1 MLTAVTVIIV
11 FSIVILVHELGHFIS
26 ARRIG
31 VKVERFS
38 LGFGKV
44 LWSKKKGDTE
54 YAISLI
60 PFGGYVKMAGEEP
73 ADKHEGKPY
82 EFYAKPPGKR
92 FWVLFSGALVN
103 YLFALLLFSFIVPTS
118 RVGFVLEDMPA
129 DKAGMQTGD
138 KIVSING
145 KETSYW
151 YDVQDTIS
159 KDRTGQLLRLHIER
173 EGKLKE
179 VLITPEMVESKN
191 IFGKITMVP
200 KIGISYY
207 GDVTL
212 LKAAPLTYIKTG
224 TRQTIDNTLLTYRFL
239 WSIITGKM
247 PLKGKV
253 TGPVGIAVMLG
264 KAVRVGFIYLLYF
277 VAHINLALAIF
288 NLLPFPVLD
297 GGHILFLGIEKIRKK
312 PISLKA
318 QEVMQYVAISLL
330 IALMLYVTYN
340 DIFMLKF
347 LK

>member
-1 MLTAVTVIIV
+1 MLTVVTVVVV

-44 LWSKKKGDTE
+44 LWSMKKGDTE
-54 YAISLI
+54 YAISI
-60 PFGGYVKMAGEEP
+60 VPFGGYVKMAGEEP
-73 ADKHEGKPY
+73 SDKHEGKPY

-92 FWVLFSGALVN
+92 FWVLFSGAAVN
-103 YLFALLLFSFIVPTS
+103 YLLALILFSFIVPTS

-129 DKAGMQTGD
+129 HKAGLQPGD
-138 KIVSING
+138 RIVSING
-145 KETSYW
+145 QETKYW
-151 YDVQDTIS
+151 YNIQKTVSGDVDGS
-159 KDRTGQLLRLHIER
+159 PLRLSIER
-173 EGKLKE
+173 EGKFLDL
-179 VLITPEMVESKN
+179 LIVPDMVESKN
-191 IFGKITMVP
+191 IFGKITETA

-207 GDVTL
+207 GDVAV
-212 LKAAPLTYIKTG
+212 LKANPIVCLKVG
-224 TRQTIDNTLLTYRFL
+224 LRQTIDNTLLTYRFL
-239 WSIITGKM
+239 WNIITGKM
-247 PLKGKV
+247 PLKGRV
-253 TGPVGIAVMLG
+253 TGPVGIAVILG
-264 KAVRVGFIYLLYF
+264 KAVKIGFTYLLYL

-297 GGHILFLGIEKIRKK
+297 GGHILFLGLEKIRRK
-312 PISLKA
+312 PISLKV

-347 LK
+347 MK